1 MYKKTLTDDLPANV
15 FYRLFFT
22 SFPVVNVILHKLYI
36 KRFILNAFSDFSGGT
51 GYPKQGILASNGIIH
66 DDILR
71 LLAMD

>member
-36 KRFILNAFSDFSGGT
+36 KRFILNAFSDFSGGIK
-51 GYPKQGILASNGIIH
+51 PGIAASFLVKIKVC
-66 DDILR
+66 LF
-71 LLAMD
+71 AACS